1 MFPQQKERVAR
12 YWVSGA
18 GCSKIATALGLS
30 VNTVK
35 SFCRRNSVEMH
46 NQIETAPDKYMEVV
60 CTDRCPQRN
69 WFWVDDGAPPEEV
82 LFPQMPDGMMG
93 NTTRSHEP
101 EEVNPDCPS
110 ALRRRPLQ

>member
-46 NQIETAPDKYMEVV
+46 NQTETAPDKYMEVV

-69 WFWVDDGAPPEEV
+69 VV
-82 LFPQMPDGMMG
+82 LRQMTG
-93 NTTRSHEP
+93 
-101 EEVNPDCPS
+101 
-110 ALRRRPLQ
+110 RRQKRFCFHKCRMA